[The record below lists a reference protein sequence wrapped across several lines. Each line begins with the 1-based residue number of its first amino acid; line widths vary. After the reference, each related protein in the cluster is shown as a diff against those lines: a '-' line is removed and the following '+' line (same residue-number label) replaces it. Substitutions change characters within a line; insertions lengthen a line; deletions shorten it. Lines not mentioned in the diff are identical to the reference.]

1 MRIDVHSHLIFLDYL
16 AYLAGRTS
24 LPQGVLQGGTYFV
37 SCQGGYLHASPLGHA
52 DVDAK
57 LRSMEAL
64 GIGLAVLSHGMPGPE
79 LLGGEE
85 ADSWAARINDHLA
98 HVVSQHPD
106 KFAAWATLGW
116 GSAERTIQE
125 IDRCVKQLG
134 FVGIYLFSNINQ
146 KTLDDPAFRPVFKH
160 VASLGVPMNMHP
172 TAPLNMNHL
181 DQRPLIPG
189 MAFMFDTSLATIR
202 MIMSGLFEEAPEL
215 KLIVP
220 HTGGFV
226 PYIRGRV
233 ERLIDAWTPPAGW
246 QPLPRPAGDYFDQIY
261 VDTVAHS
268 PEALAYC
275 YQRYGPE
282 KLLYGTDHPFAHF
295 EAYNA
300 MVDNLACTEA
310 ERELINRGNAERLL
324 GLPQQ
329 A

>member
-16 AYLAGRTS
+16 EYLAGRSS
-24 LPQGVLQGGTYFV
+24 LPKGVLEGGTYFV
-37 SCQGGYLHASPLGHA
+37 SCQCGYQHASPLGHA

-57 LRSMEAL
+57 LRSMEEL
-64 GIGLAVLSHGMPGPE
+64 GIGLSVLSHGMPGPE
-79 LLGGEE
+79 LLGGDE

-98 HVVSQHPD
+98 SVVSQYPD

-116 GSAERTIQE
+116 GSAERTIEE
-125 IDRCVKQLG
+125 IDRCVKQMG
-134 FVGIYLFSNINQ
+134 FVGIYLFSNIHQ

-160 VASLGVPMNMHP
+160 VARLGVPMNMHP

-202 MIMSGLFEEAPEL
+202 MIMSGLFEEEPDL

-233 ERLIDAWTPPAGW
+233 ERLIDAWAPPAGW
-246 QPLPRPAGDYFDQIY
+246 QPLSQPAGDYFDKIY

-275 YQRYGPE
+275 YERYGPE

-295 EAYNA
+295 NAYNV

-324 GLPQQ
+324 GLPKQG
-329 A
+329 

>member
-1 MRIDVHSHLIFLDYL
+1 MRIDVHSHLVCLDYL

-24 LPQGVLQGGTYFV
+24 LPQGVLEGGTYFV
-37 SCQGGYLHASPLGHA
+37 SCRGGYRHASPLAHA

-57 LRSMEAL
+57 LRDMEAL
-64 GIGLAVLSHGMPGPE
+64 GIGMSVLSHGMPGPE
-79 LLGGEE
+79 LLGGEA
-85 ADSWAARINDHLA
+85 ADDWAARINDHLA
-98 HVVSQHPD
+98 SVVAQHPD
-106 KFAAWATLGW
+106 KFTAWATLGW
-116 GSAERTIQE
+116 GSAERTIAE
-125 IDRCVKQLG
+125 IDRCVNQLG
-134 FVGIYLFSNINQ
+134 FIGVYLFSNINQ

-172 TAPLNMNHL
+172 TAPVNMNAL
-181 DQRPLIPG
+181 DQRPLVPG
-189 MAFMFDTSLATIR
+189 LAFTFDTTLATVR
-202 MIMSGLFEEAPEL
+202 LMMSGLFEEEPDL

-233 ERLIDAWTPPAGW
+233 ERLMDAWTPPADW
-246 QPLPRPAGDYFDQIY
+246 PQRSQPARDSFDKIY

-295 EAYNA
+295 AEYNV
-300 MVDNLACTEA
+300 MVDNLDCAEA
-310 ERELINRGNAERLL
+310 ERDLINRGNAERLL
-324 GLPQQ
+324 GLAQRD
-329 A
+329 